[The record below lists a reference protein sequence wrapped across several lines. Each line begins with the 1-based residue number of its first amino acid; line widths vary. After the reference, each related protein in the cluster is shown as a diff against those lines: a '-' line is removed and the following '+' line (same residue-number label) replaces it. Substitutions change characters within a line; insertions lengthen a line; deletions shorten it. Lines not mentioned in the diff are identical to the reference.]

1 MEISFVVKGGGA
13 VMLLFCFEHKTSVIC
28 HMLYDSFAYKE
39 GHHDSYPQFP
49 RSPLGTR
56 DLQSREDRRKK
67 KKPAFLEYRSAK
79 AISTISYLSMFI
91 AK

>member
-13 VMLLFCFEHKTSVIC
+13 VMLLFRFEHKTSFIC

-49 RSPLGTR
+49 WSPLGTR
-56 DLQSREDRRKK
+56 GLQFREHRRK
-67 KKPAFLEYRSAK
+67 KKPAFLESRSAK
-79 AISTISYLSMFI
+79 VSSTILYLPMFI